1 MDYEASESHEHP
13 STVRVDLRAS
23 QERQLIHPM
32 DSSRYIVFFTQVNHS
47 SIPAESQKR
56 LPLSLALVLDRS
68 GSMQGAKLQTA
79 KQAALS
85 VLDQLTPSDTVSLVV
100 FDDQIDTVQSAAV
113 VTPQLKSR
121 VREALHALQ
130 ARSST
135 ALHEG
140 WLTGCNSIADS
151 AAKTGTQGLARCF
164 LLTDGIANVGVT
176 DPERI
181 ASEAA
186 GIHEHEAIST
196 STFGIGSD
204 YNELLLGPMAVAGG
218 GQFHHLR
225 SPDEIINTFVG
236 ELGGLLSVAALQVHL
251 EIETTQGVE
260 LDLISSYWMRSATE
274 NPLRRVISIGDL
286 QGGEERP
293 VVVRFTFPEQADQ
306 EPQVIR
312 ARLTWRADNTECS
325 TDWQEVR
332 FSYASQSACEGEP
345 RDPQVVHWVAQ
356 HEADRARR
364 EAVAYNNRGDVA
376 GAQQHLQQAATSLN
390 AYAPGSKA
398 VHSEIESLKKLA
410 MPQAMA
416 APAAA
421 KEVYYSQ
428 QLRSRNQADYRQT
441 TPTPMP
447 PEASKQT
454 ADQQPSQDQKGRR
467 KIKLPWQS
475 PGKDEKPSR

>member
-1 MDYEASESHEHP
+1 MDYEASESHEHL
-13 STVRVDLRAS
+13 SNVRVDLKAS
-23 QERQLIHPM
+23 QERQFIHPI
-32 DSSRYIVFFTQVNHS
+32 DNSRYVVFFTQVKHS
-47 SIPAESQKR
+47 PPSADAQKR

-85 VLDQLTPSDTVSLVV
+85 VLDQLTSSDTMSLVV
-100 FDDQIDTVQSAAV
+100 FDDQIDTIQASAA

-121 VREALHALQ
+121 VREAMHAIQ

-140 WLTGCNSIADS
+140 WLTGCNSIAS
-151 AAKTGTQGLARCF
+151 STPRTGKPGLARCF

-181 ASEAA
+181 AGEAA
-186 GIHEHEAIST
+186 GIHEQEAIST

-236 ELGGLLSVAALQVHL
+236 ELGGLLSVAALQVRL
-251 EIETTQGVE
+251 EIETIKGVE
-260 LDLISSYWMRSATE
+260 LDLISPYWMRSTPE
-274 NPLRRVISIGDL
+274 KPLRRVISIGDL
-286 QGGEERP
+286 QSGEERP

-306 EPQVIR
+306 EPQIIR
-312 ARLTWRADNTECS
+312 TRLTWRADNTECS

-332 FSYASQSACEGEP
+332 FSYASQSACESEA
-345 RDPQVVHWVAQ
+345 RDPQVVEWVAQ

-364 EAVAYNNRGDVA
+364 EAVAYNNRGDVT
-376 GAQQHLQQAATSLN
+376 GAQQ
-390 AYAPGSKA
+390 
-398 VHSEIESLKKLA
+398 
-410 MPQAMA
+410 
-416 APAAA
+416 
-421 KEVYYSQ
+421 
-428 QLRSRNQADYRQT
+428 QT
-441 TPTPMP
+441 PCRLLCT
-447 PEASKQT
+447 
-454 ADQQPSQDQKGRR
+454 DR
-467 KIKLPWQS
+467 
-475 PGKDEKPSR
+475 DEKTPQQKLRLRQ